1 LLGQVVWAN
10 TQKNNDLIVEIEVKF
25 MERPTAKK
33 RAIALIL
40 IEFSLPLLLGTF
52 IHPNLELSTS
62 TGLVMWQI
70 NQVIRS
76 KRDRS

>member
-1 LLGQVVWAN
+1 
-10 TQKNNDLIVEIEVKF
+10 

>member
-1 LLGQVVWAN
+1 M
-10 TQKNNDLIVEIEVKF
+10 T
-25 MERPTAKK
+25 RPTPKK

-62 TGLVMWQI
+62 AGFVVWQI
-70 NQVIRS
+70 SQVISS